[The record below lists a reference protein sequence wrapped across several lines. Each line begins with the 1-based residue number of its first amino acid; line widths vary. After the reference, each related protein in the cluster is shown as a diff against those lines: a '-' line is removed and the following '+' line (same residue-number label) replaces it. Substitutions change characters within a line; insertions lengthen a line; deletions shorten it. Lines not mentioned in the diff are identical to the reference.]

1 MLPQEMDSLTR
12 YVTSGGSMLLMV
24 DPDVEED
31 PQLEPLLTTL
41 GLSVDRT
48 TLAHTSKY
56 VALTRRIGD
65 RSILYSN
72 RVTAHDSTTLL
83 TKLTTKSNVVFPVT
97 GSLDKVEGTKS
108 LKEGGVD
115 VTFTMRSLAGTFAD
129 TNDNRE
135 LDGPEKKSAF
145 NLTAAVELAPPEGS
159 EEGGRAIV
167 TADADIISD
176 LLFARVQ
183 MNQNWLG
190 EATLWLEGEVLLAG
204 EVSDIED
211 VPIMHT
217 SEEDKLWFYGTTVA
231 MPLLLLGIGAG
242 VNRRRRRTA

>member
-1 MLPQEMDSLTR
+1 
-12 YVTSGGSMLLMV
+12 
-24 DPDVEED
+24 
-31 PQLEPLLTTL
+31 
-41 GLSVDRT
+41 
-48 TLAHTSKY
+48 
-56 VALTRRIGD
+56 
-65 RSILYSN
+65 
-72 RVTAHDSTTLL
+72 VTAHDSTTLL
-83 TKLTTKSNVVFPVT
+83 SKLTTKSNVVFPVT
-97 GSLDKVEGTKS
+97 GSLDKAEGTKS
-108 LKEGGVD
+108 RKDGGVD

-135 LDGPEKKSAF
+135 MDGEEKKKVF

-159 EEGGRAIV
+159 EKGGRAIV

-176 LLFARVQ
+176 MLFARVQ

-217 SEEDKLWFYGTTVA
+217 KEEDKLWFYGTTVA